1 MISIPYLICSIL
13 SFVPAIV
20 CHEACH
26 GFAAYKLGDPTAK
39 RAGRLSFN
47 PLKHID
53 PLRHGHHAAS
63 AHGHEH
69 AGVRLR
75 EAGAVQPSLLQ
86 GRARATSSWQSRQPA
101 ANLVLAVLGAVVYT
115 LVMLV
120 LPVSALAQND
130 VFYYFLTLF
139 LPMFSLIN
147 LYLMFFNLLPIPP
160 LDGSSIFAF
169 FLPQKYLP
177 QYYKVQLRDA
187 GVPHRGAPRAVRAA
201 FQSYRHLSG
210 RDGRQR
216 VRPAVLLWQ
225 VAGRL
230 HVVQG
235 SHRQLRGRSTFL
247 LYLVSRQKV
256 DIGAISI
263 TQIADQY
270 LAEVSRMDN
279 LDLDVASDFLLVAS
293 TLLEIKAESLLPRER
308 DAVAEEFEELA
319 PSEARDIL
327 VERLLAY
334 KQYKNAASALHMR
347 FVSEGRMHPRPF
359 GPDACFLNLMPDYLK
374 DVTMDGLALLAARA
388 FARRDVFLLESEHI
402 AAKPIPV
409 EVHVRAIH
417 QRIQNK
423 KTLRFSE
430 LVDERT
436 PVPVVVVTFL
446 AVLELYKRAMVKIE
460 QAELFGDID
469 IRYIEGSGELVL
481 TGDDSLTSVEEG

>member
-1 MISIPYLICSIL
+1 MS
-13 SFVPAIV
+13 
-20 CHEACH
+20 
-26 GFAAYKLGDPTAK
+26 
-39 RAGRLSFN
+39 
-47 PLKHID
+47 
-53 PLRHGHHAAS
+53 
-63 AHGHEH
+63 
-69 AGVRLR
+69 
-75 EAGAVQPSLLQ
+75 
-86 GRARATSSWQSRQPA
+86 
-101 ANLVLAVLGAVVYT
+101 
-115 LVMLV
+115 
-120 LPVSALAQND
+120 
-130 VFYYFLTLF
+130 
-139 LPMFSLIN
+139 
-147 LYLMFFNLLPIPP
+147 
-160 LDGSSIFAF
+160 
-169 FLPQKYLP
+169 
-177 QYYKVQLRDA
+177 YKVRIDSFEGPFDL
-187 GVPHRGAPRAVRAA
+187 
-201 FQSYRHLSG
+201 
-210 RDGRQR
+210 
-216 VRPAVLLWQ
+216 
-225 VAGRL
+225 
-230 HVVQG
+230 
-235 SHRQLRGRSTFL
+235 L
-247 LYLVSRQKV
+247 LYLVGRQKV
-256 DIGAISI
+256 DIGAVSI

-308 DAVAEEFEELA
+308 DAVVEEFEELA

-334 KQYKNAASALHMR
+334 KQYKNAAGALHMR

-388 FARRDVFLLESEHI
+388 FARRDAFLLESEHI

-460 QAELFGDID
+460 QVELFGDID
-469 IRYIEGSGELVL
+469 ICYIEGSGELVL